1 MNRRYFIQLVY
12 NGSPY
17 CGWQIQPGAESV
29 QGHLARV
36 LSVQL
41 KTEVPVV
48 GAGRTDTGV
57 HASFFVAHFETE
69 SPIADIRQL
78 TYKLN
83 SMLPFDIQVQQ
94 VFEVDGDL
102 HARFSALSRT
112 YKYFIS
118 RNKEPFRQE
127 FVAFI
132 PHDLDIEK
140 MNQVAQILFDY
151 TDFTSFSKLHTDV
164 KTNNCR
170 IEKAEW
176 RYEQGLLVFEICAD
190 RFLRNMV
197 RAIVGT
203 LIKVGKQQVSLEQF
217 RAIIEAKDR
226 CQAGASVPAK
236 GLFLTDIQFPEPV
249 NSKLIRNFDK
259 TQRNQFIQ
267 SQPLRLNIHR

>member
-1 MNRRYFIQLVY
+1 MKIRRYFIQLAY
-12 NGSPY
+12 NGTPY

-29 QGHLARV
+29 QSQITRV

-41 KTEVPVV
+41 KQEVSVV

-57 HASFFVAHFETE
+57 HASFFVAHFETGAK
-69 SPIADIRQL
+69 IADTHQL
-78 TYKLN
+78 TYKVN
-83 SMLPFDIQVQQ
+83 SMLPFEIQVQQ
-94 VFEVDGDL
+94 LFEVDGDL

-112 YKYFIS
+112 YKYYIS
-118 RNKEPFRQE
+118 RNKDPFRQE
-127 FVAFI
+127 FVAFV

-140 MNQVAQILFDY
+140 MNHAAQILSGY

-176 RYEQGLLVFEICAD
+176 RCEQGLLVFEICAD

-203 LIKVGKQQVSLEQF
+203 LIKVGKHQVSLEGF
-217 RAIIEAKDR
+217 KAIIEAKNR
-226 CQAGASVPAK
+226 CQAGASAPAK
-236 GLFLTDIQFPEPV
+236 GLFLTDIQYPEPV
-249 NSKLIRNFDK
+249 NSMLGRDQKRL
-259 TQRNQFIQ
+259 FIQ
-267 SQPLRLNIHR
+267 PCSR